1 MLISR
6 KPYCHNCQHRGSAW
20 GPSDYS
26 IYPCECGEEI
36 YKLHP
41 DKIIN
46 RQSEYGLYFVREK
59 QRCPAKQFFEP
70 IYTKEQQCKHNNHK

>member
-6 KPYCHNCQHRGSAW
+6 KPYCNNCIHRGSAW
-20 GPSDYS
+20 GPYDYQL
-26 IYPCECGEEI
+26 YPCECGEEI

-41 DKIIN
+41 DKIHWKE
-46 RQSEYGLYFVREK
+46 SEKMGFVREK

-70 IYTKEQQCKHNNHK
+70 IYTKEQQCKYNNHK